1 MKIYEKGFLALC
13 LIGCLVLGVCCLSR
27 TQVTADTMPGVSG
40 ENLDLVS
47 VSGKADVKVTPDKA
61 SVSVGVDIKESTASA
76 ANSTLGRK
84 SDAIIEALKKAG
96 VKESDIKT
104 TYYSVDET
112 YTWVNNTR
120 KSEGYR
126 GSCSMEVSG
135 IDIDK
140 AGTIIDAAMGAG
152 ADSVGRIRYYSS
164 NYDNAYNQA
173 LTDAI
178 KAARAKADMMCAA
191 AGTKVVRV
199 HTLHEGYQND
209 SMKYVDSDL
218 SYDVAES
225 VPVNSASGATVS
237 AGELTITAQVS
248 VQYVIG

>member
-1 MKIYEKGFLALC
+1 MKRTEKVLVVLALA
-13 LIGCLVLGVCCLSR
+13 LSFVIGGVVMPRSS
-27 TQVTADTMPGVSG
+27 VEADTIASAS
-40 ENLDLVS
+40 ESLDLVS

-61 SVSVGVDIKESTASA
+61 SISVGVDIKESTASA
-76 ANSTLGRK
+76 ANSTLGKK

-96 VKESDIKT
+96 IKESDIKT

-126 GSCSMEVSG
+126 GSCSLEVSG
-135 IDIDK
+135 IDIDD
-140 AGTIIDAAMGAG
+140 AGKIIDAAMGAG

-164 NYDNAYNQA
+164 TYDAAYNQA
-173 LTDAI
+173 LTEAI
-178 KAARAKADMMCAA
+178 KAARAKADQMCSA

-199 HTLHEGYQND
+199 HTLIEGYQND
-209 SMKYVDSDL
+209 SMKYVSSEASLD
-218 SYDVAES
+218 YDMSMPTNS
-225 VPVNSASGATVS
+225 VSGATVS
-237 AGELTITAQVS
+237 AGELTISAYVS